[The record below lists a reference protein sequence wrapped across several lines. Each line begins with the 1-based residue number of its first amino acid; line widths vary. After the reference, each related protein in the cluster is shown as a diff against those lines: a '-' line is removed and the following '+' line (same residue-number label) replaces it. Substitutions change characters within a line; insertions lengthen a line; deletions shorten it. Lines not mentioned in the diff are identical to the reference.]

1 MSWYNIN
8 FTPNRPLKGY
18 IYLKVIERMNKN
30 QKYAKSRRLKIN
42 RSKKLVNSIAAGVTI
57 GLIVL
62 IMQFVHFD
70 STYGLGSSAIIYAS
84 VGASAFI
91 LFVMPKSRAAAK
103 ASVITSYI
111 IAGFVGYFSYY
122 SSAYIGLA
130 AAAALAVGLTG
141 IFMVLSNKEHPPAA
155 GLALAFV
162 LFKVGLAGVLL
173 VILLG
178 FLIVGI
184 AYVLSIFI
192 RDVEKEV

>member
-1 MSWYNIN
+1 MDKI
-8 FTPNRPLKGY
+8 
-18 IYLKVIERMNKN
+18 KN
-30 QKYAKSRRLKIN
+30 YAKAKRIKIN
-42 RSKKLVNSIAAGVTI
+42 LSKKIINSIAAGVTI

-62 IMQFVHFD
+62 IMESLRFD
-70 STYGLGSSAIIYAS
+70 HTYGLGSSAIIYAS
-84 VGASAFI
+84 IGASAFI

-103 ASVITSYI
+103 SAVTISYI

-122 SSAYIGLA
+122 SSTYIGLA
-130 AAAALAVGLTG
+130 AAAALTVGLTG
-141 IFMVLSNKEHPPAA
+141 VFMVLSGKEHPPAV

-184 AYVLSIFI
+184 SYVLGIFI
-192 RDVEKEV
+192 KDVEKEI